1 MTILEQQIY
10 NTLLAIEA
18 EKSRRDWVPCS
29 TLLRGDK
36 LIERVEERMGMPVRA
51 SELYAALHALH
62 LEGYIMMGDT
72 INDEWVQ
79 VKYKNFTSKL

>member
-18 EKSRRDWVPCS
+18 EKSSRAWVPS
-29 TLLRGDK
+29 YTLLRGDK
-36 LIERVEERMGMPVRA
+36 LLERVEERMGMPVTP

-62 LEGYIMMGDT
+62 LEGYITMGDT
-72 INDEWVQ
+72 INDEWAMI
-79 VKYKNFTSKL
+79 KYKNFTSKL